1 MTITNTSYEAYSE
14 NESERKIR
22 EYSTLP
28 DPRRPSTE
36 HYMEYFYNYIALE
49 KTPDMDV
56 LPLTIGDLEYTYMLP
71 HSDLFYIRAALED
84 KFPDRL
90 FTIEEVRGLVDQ
102 EFGIRYSTGKNVIF
116 K

>member
-1 MTITNTSYEAYSE
+1 MTITNTSYEIYAE
-14 NESERKIR
+14 NEYERKLR
-22 EYSTLP
+22 EFSTLP

-36 HYMEYFYNYIALE
+36 YYLEYFYNFLALE

-56 LPLTIGDLEYTYMLP
+56 LP

-102 EFGIRYSTGKNVIF
+102 EFNIHYETGKNVIL

>member
-1 MTITNTSYEAYSE
+1 MTITNTSYETYSE
-14 NESERKIR
+14 TETERKLR

-28 DPRRPSTE
+28 DPRRPRTE
-36 HYMEYFYNYIALE
+36 HYMEYFYEYIALE

-56 LPLTIGDLEYTYMLP
+56 LP
-71 HSDLFYIRAALED
+71 HSDLFYIRAALEQQ
-84 KFPDRL
+84 FPDRL

-102 EFGIRYSTGKNVIF
+102 EFGIQYSTGKNVIF

>member
-56 LPLTIGDLEYTYMLP
+56 LP

>member
-56 LPLTIGDLEYTYMLP
+56 LP

-102 EFGIRYSTGKNVIF
+102 EFGIQYSTGKNVIF